1 LRPAWATGDLLR
13 QRKGGK
19 KEGGRE
25 GRRREG
31 GKKNILDTAV
41 PPCDPSTQEAERQKD
56 MDGSRPASATNKIL
70 SLGLD
75 VRRSAPRDGRKACQ
89 AELGKC
95 LSLERSGPTGNSW

>member
-1 LRPAWATGDLLR
+1 MGYRRPSKTEEGR
-13 QRKGGK
+13 E
-19 KEGGRE
+19 EGG
-25 GRRREG
+25 REG

-56 MDGSRPASATNKIL
+56 LDGSRPASATNKIL

-95 LSLERSGPTGNSW
+95 LSLKRSGPTGELLVTCQVTS